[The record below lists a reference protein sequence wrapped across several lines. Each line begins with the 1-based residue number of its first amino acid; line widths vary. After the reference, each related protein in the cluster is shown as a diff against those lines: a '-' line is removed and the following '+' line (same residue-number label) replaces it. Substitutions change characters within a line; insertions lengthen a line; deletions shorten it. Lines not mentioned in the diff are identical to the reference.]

1 MACKEI
7 TKQEAPIKEDKK
19 LLTVSLQFFN
29 NLPKVQ
35 NKAEPA
41 PTRNKI
47 GTEATLRAI
56 I

>member
-7 TKQEAPIKEDKK
+7 TKQEAPIKRKQHINK
-19 LLTVSLQFFN
+19 NSHKFFK